1 MAQSLTY
8 RAEDGK
14 EGLTLAELAAFLK
27 LAVEADVPFDD
38 RVVVLS
44 TWNGRVKRVGHTPCE
59 NGSSNRN

>member
-8 RAEDGK
+8 RAEDSK

-44 TWNGRVKRVGHTPCE
+44 TLNGRVKLVGHTPCG
-59 NGSSNRN
+59 NG